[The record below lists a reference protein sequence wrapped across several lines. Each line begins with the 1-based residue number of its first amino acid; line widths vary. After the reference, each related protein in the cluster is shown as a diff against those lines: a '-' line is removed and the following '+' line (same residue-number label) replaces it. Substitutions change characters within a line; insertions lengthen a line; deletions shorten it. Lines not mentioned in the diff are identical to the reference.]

1 MTAQRDLTEHLCDQ
15 QQRASQVRALVKL
28 MIAAE
33 PGGHDLCE
41 ALGVTLEILDGM
53 VENLDTSVWQ
63 RLLVRAEVQP

>member
-1 MTAQRDLTEHLCDQ
+1 MSAQKDLTEHLCDQ
-15 QQRASQVRALVKL
+15 QQRASQVRALVQL

-53 VENLDTSVWQ
+53 VENLDISVWQ
-63 RLLVRAEVQP
+63 RLPVREEGAP